1 MANPY
6 YRITVKQTS
15 KFGSSGR
22 GGSTKNLLKNWLRT
36 YVDQRAKQEKESEEE
51 TLDAVW
57 TRDGEGRLRVPLE
70 FYSATAG
77 ALTTTAN
84 NRNPFSRTDIVHES
98 DSANLWAGGFL
109 AGQYGLARRPEE
121 QSYLSSAAAD
131 LEEIAQG
138 TNRQKEWIQKLAH
151 QWDQLLASPLT
162 TKKRSHGIRY
172 AISLDIQANQQLAAS
187 GIPTALALRVILNN
201 TLRTYARVE
210 GFEHNQETLGWVAGL
225 HQDKEHLHLH
235 VALFPTTS
243 HGTPL
248 RLSDK
253 QNSAHTGDQHLTRL
267 VAIANIEA
275 EKFWRKE
282 LPDYTQNPAVQ
293 LARLQN
299 QIDPPQGVDLQTLL
313 PIYCGHNKKLKLF
326 PNEIALNAFNQIKT
340 DEADLRDLVERI
352 RVLNAL
358 PDNNPAAIFATAKR
372 HAREKHQIQPK
383 DLQRLQELR
392 KLCLRYLWNQD
403 PVSHETLDSSTT
415 VQFAHLFQQKWAN
428 VLEELQELSQ
438 QPKSRRPVSGMTE
451 IKYPNLQSLLSF
463 GQTLVQKQF
472 LTPVT
477 EQTAA
482 ALKAPDYWFHWIKK
496 RQQELYQV
504 ARDNQV
510 QEQERKNKYL
520 DQLNETLLALDQGR
534 ATTAE
539 QALASLKTTY
549 PLLQLQLAAA
559 VNETSPSL
567 QRTVLRQKLILEI
580 ENAQRSPGPL
590 TPNPEAAK
598 TDRLAQL
605 QGLRL
610 LIQAA
615 QLQKN
620 EETRLNNT
628 FRTRPGT
635 VPTSVPAYLTAESTG
650 CLSWIQ
656 QILQLEIRPAGT
668 AALAQEIN
676 NLSPKEILLQNPELL
691 WELRQL
697 ALRKQS
703 RQSFQDQTK
712 KDALSILA
720 TELDPQNPGQP
731 STDPHSLSKTAPA
744 ATLDRPESAVDLSP
758 PASSQIL
765 DLLKGF
771 DLNI

>member
-36 YVDQRAKQEKESEEE
+36 YVDQRAKQEKEAEQEA
-51 TLDAVW
+51 LDPFW
-57 TRDGEGRLRVPLE
+57 TRDAEGRLRVPELPD
-70 FYSATAG
+70 FHSATAV

-84 NRNPFSRTDIVHES
+84 NRNPFSRTDVVHES

-131 LEEIAQG
+131 LEEITQG

-151 QWDQLLASPLT
+151 EWDRLLSSPLT
-162 TKKRSHGIRY
+162 ARKRSHGIRY
-172 AISLDIQANQQLAAS
+172 AISLDVQANQQLAAS
-187 GIPTALALRVILNN
+187 GIPTALALRAILAN
-201 TLRTYARVE
+201 TLLAYAQVE
-210 GFEHNQETLGWVAGL
+210 GFDQDQETLGWVAGL

-253 QNSAHTGDQHLTRL
+253 QNSANPGDQHLTRL

-282 LPDYTQNPAVQ
+282 LPDHTQNPAVQ

-299 QIDPPQGVDLQTLL
+299 QIDPPHGVDLESLL
-313 PIYCGHNKKLKLF
+313 PIYCGHNKTLKLF
-326 PNEIALNAFNQIKT
+326 PADIALTAFNQLKT
-340 DEADLRDLVERI
+340 DEATLRDLVERI

-358 PDNNPAAIFATAKR
+358 PDNNPDAIFATAKR
-372 HAREKHQIQPK
+372 HAREKHQTQPRE
-383 DLQRLQELR
+383 LQRLQELR
-392 KLCLRYLWNQD
+392 KLCLRQLWDQTAE
-403 PVSHETLDSSTT
+403 SHESVDAPNTI
-415 VQFAHLFQQKWAN
+415 QFAQRFQETWKN
-428 VLEELQELSQ
+428 VLEELQELSRR
-438 QPKSRRPVSGMTE
+438 PKSGKPSSETNQTRW
-451 IKYPNLQSLLSF
+451 PNLRSLLSF
-463 GQTLVQKQF
+463 GQTLFEQRF

-477 EQTAA
+477 EQTTAT
-482 ALKAPDYWFHWIKK
+482 LKAPDYWFHWIKQ
-496 RQQELYQV
+496 RQQELYQL
-504 ARDNQV
+504 ARDSHV
-510 QEQERKNKYL
+510 LEQQRKTKYL
-520 DQLNETLLALDQGR
+520 EQLNETLLALDQGR
-534 ATTAE
+534 TTSVE

-559 VNETSPSL
+559 VNEASPSL
-567 QRTVLRQKLILEI
+567 QRTILRQELILEI
-580 ENAQRSPGPL
+580 ESTQRSPAPP
-590 TPNPEAAK
+590 TPNPDAAK
-598 TDRLAQL
+598 TQRLAHL

-620 EETRLNNT
+620 EETRLTNT
-628 FRTRPGT
+628 FRARPGT
-635 VPTSVPAYLTAESTG
+635 VPTTTPSYLTAEGSG

-656 QILQLEIRPAGT
+656 QILHLDTRPAGT
-668 AALAQEIN
+668 AALAQEIK
-676 NLSPKEILLQNPELL
+676 NLSPQEILLQNPELL

-697 ALRKQS
+697 ALRKRSEQS
-703 RQSFQDQTK
+703 LQDQAA
-712 KDALSILA
+712 KDGLYQPPAI
-720 TELDPQNPGQP
+720 LDPQTGQP
-731 STDPHSLSKTAPA
+731 QEPRDPNLSKPHTRNAGPSSA
-744 ATLDRPESAVDLSP
+744 AELSP

-771 DLNI
+771 DLNP